1 MARICVIDTTTN
13 KCINVF
19 DEIYEG
25 QWFDHHVW
33 VKAPRDDGE
42 IGWMLLENG
51 EWDTGIVPPTEE
63 DIQQRERDRRNKY
76 LSYSDKYAIVDY
88 PISAEER
95 EQWLA
100 YRQALRDVTSQAGFP
115 HNIEWPTPPRPL
127 F

>member
-13 KCINVF
+13 KCINAF

-42 IGWMLLENG
+42 IGWTLLENG

-63 DIQQRERDRRNKY
+63 DIRQRERERRNKY

-88 PISAEER
+88 PVSAEER

-115 HNIEWPTPPRPL
+115 YNIEWPTPPRPL
-127 F
+127 L